1 VALRLPR
8 ARSPALEGFEHQ
20 IAHSADISLGA
31 FHAVGFGFAIFGAL
45 AVNTGALSQK
55 LAVEPQ
61 ERGVVE
67 KCFSCHG
74 SQQN

>member
-1 VALRLPR
+1 MR
-8 ARSPALEGFEHQ
+8 ARWSVGAAALEGFEHQ
-20 IAHSADISLGA
+20 IPHGADVGLDA

-61 ERGVVE
+61 EPGVVG

-74 SQQN
+74 NQQN